1 MVFII
6 FHVQGYIVCEVLY
19 VWSENHTERMC
30 GGSPMC
36 RRVREHDE
44 SPKEKMSFWKGNHL
58 IDFSLGVL
66 CIISLSG
73 IYFPL
78 WSLRL
83 LGAAG
88 NMEMDLSL
96 LVSLYFIKQLSI
108 NSILFMGF
116 FQLNLVAGVLVQ
128 ILSSIFAIYLFFRIC
143 SEWNTMKYTVFTVW
157 FIKNKSSTKTF

>member
-19 VWSENHTERMC
+19 VWSESNTERIC

-66 CIISLSG
+66 CIISRSG

-78 WSLRL
+78 
-83 LGAAG
+83 
-88 NMEMDLSL
+88 
-96 LVSLYFIKQLSI
+96 
-108 NSILFMGF
+108 
-116 FQLNLVAGVLVQ
+116 
-128 ILSSIFAIYLFFRIC
+128 
-143 SEWNTMKYTVFTVW
+143 
-157 FIKNKSSTKTF
+157 